1 MCDISL
7 QYAGYLLYPVLQFFV
22 VFSLASGAVIL
33 FFSFWWQLQ
42 EKFIGIFHLMNMK
55 FSVVSCLEQFLL
67 PIFPLLWSELEAQ
80 ALLVLEGSSSQLM
93 PISAF
98 GTVIVI
104 LWITLDASI
113 QEVYEIVMQFLWF
126 LAVIC
131 INYIPCFISFL
142 LLLALCSFAV
152 SELF

>member
-1 MCDISL
+1 MQVLCCI
-7 QYAGYLLYPVLQFFV
+7 QYCRFFV

-42 EKFIGIFHLMNMK
+42 EKLIGIFHLMNMVLMDMK
-55 FSVVSCLEQFLL
+55 FSVVSCLEQFLFS
-67 PIFPLLWSELEAQ
+67 IFPLVWSELEAQ
-80 ALLVLEGSSSQLM
+80 ALLVLEGSSSQLI

-113 QEVYEIVMQFLWF
+113 QEVYEIVMQFLLF